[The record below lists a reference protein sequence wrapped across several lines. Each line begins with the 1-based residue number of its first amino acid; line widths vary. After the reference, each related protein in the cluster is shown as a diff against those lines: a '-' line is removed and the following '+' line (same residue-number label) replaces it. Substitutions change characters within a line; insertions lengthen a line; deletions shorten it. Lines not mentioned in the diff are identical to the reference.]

1 MKPRERRTICVVTGT
16 RAEYGLLVPLMNAVR
31 EDPDLDLRLV
41 ATGTHLSSRY
51 GETYRAIEAD
61 GFTIDHKVP
70 LDLSDDSPTG
80 IARAMGQ
87 ALVGFSEY
95 FEGQRPDVVVVLGD
109 RFETMTVAQAA
120 MLTLVPLAHV
130 HGGETT
136 EGAFDEAIR
145 HSISKMAQLHFVS
158 AEVYRDRVVQL
169 GESPDR
175 VFWVG
180 AIGLDHLASMD
191 FFDREALERAME
203 FELGQRNFLV
213 TYHPVTLDE
222 EPPERPLGELL
233 AALDAYPDAHVV
245 FTGANADTG
254 GDWINSRLRDY
265 CQQAPERR
273 AFFMS
278 LGQRRYLSML
288 READVVIGNSS
299 SAILE
304 APSFRCPTVNIGARQ
319 KGRVR
324 APSVIDCAEDRE
336 AIQGAIDRA
345 LSPEFTAIADAG
357 VSPYFR
363 DGKAGQ
369 KISSILREFDLTGI
383 IQKRFHDLG

>member
-1 MKPRERRTICVVTGT
+1 MTSRARRTLCIVTGT
-16 RAEYGLLVPLMNAVR
+16 RAEYGLLVPLIRAVR
-31 EDPDLDLRLV
+31 DDPDFDLRLA
-41 ATGTHLSSRY
+41 ATGTHLSPRY

-87 ALVGFSEY
+87 ALEGFSAY
-95 FEGQRPDVVVVLGD
+95 LDAQRPDMVVLLGD
-109 RFETMTVAQAA
+109 RFETMAVAQAA
-120 MLTLVPLAHV
+120 MLTLVPLAHL

-145 HSISKMAQLHFVS
+145 HSISKMAHLHFVS
-158 AEVYRDRVVQL
+158 TDIYRDRVIQL
-169 GESPDR
+169 GESPNR

-180 AIGLDHLASMD
+180 AIGLDHLSSMD
-191 FFDREALERAME
+191 FLDREALERAME

-213 TYHPVTLDE
+213 TYHPVTLDHA
-222 EPPERPLGELL
+222 PPDRPLTELL
-233 AALDAYPDAHVV
+233 AALDAHPDAHVI

-254 GDWINSRLRDY
+254 GDWINARLRDY
-265 CQQAPERR
+265 CRQAPDRR
-273 AFFMS
+273 VFFMS

-288 READVVIGNSS
+288 RQADVVIGNSS

-304 APSFRCPTVNIGARQ
+304 APSFRCPTVNIGDRQ

-324 APSVIDCAEDRE
+324 APSVIDCAEDRD
-336 AIQGAIDRA
+336 AIQSALVQA
-345 LSPEFTAIADAG
+345 LSPEFGAVAAVG
-357 VSPYFR
+357 ASPYFR
-363 DGKAGQ
+363 DGQAGQ
-369 KISSILREFDLTGI
+369 KISSILKEFDLTGI
-383 IQKRFHDLG
+383 IQKRFCDLS